1 MTAPYK
7 EKDFEDAI
15 EAHLLAH
22 GWLKGTAADFDRE
35 LALDPKHLFTFVE
48 DTQPDLWGELRK
60 NHKDGLEQTLTD
72 TLVRTLESRGTLD
85 VIRHGLKFYG
95 KKIDVAYFRPAHGL
109 NPDILDRY
117 GKNRLVVT
125 RQVKFIPDRDDSVDL
140 MLGLNGLPVA
150 TVELKNPMTN
160 QNVGHAIGQ
169 YERRDP
175 RHTLFQ
181 FKKRTLVHFAVDPDL
196 VFMTTRLEGD
206 STYFLPFNRG
216 ADGGRVGFSIG
227 GCKMM
232 RPA

>member
-85 VIRHGLKFYG
+85 CYPP
-95 KKIDVAYFRPAHGL
+95 RPQVL
-109 NPDILDRY
+109 RQEDRCCLLSTCA
-117 GKNRLVVT
+117 R
-125 RQVKFIPDRDDSVDL
+125 PE
-140 MLGLNGLPVA
+140 P
-150 TVELKNPMTN
+150 
-160 QNVGHAIGQ
+160 GH
-169 YERRDP
+169 P
-175 RHTLFQ
+175 
-181 FKKRTLVHFAVDPDL
+181 
-196 VFMTTRLEGD
+196 
-206 STYFLPFNRG
+206 
-216 ADGGRVGFSIG
+216 
-227 GCKMM
+227 
-232 RPA
+232 